1 MIAIKKISS
10 FDPTIHGGS
19 VGSSIGAK
27 PEDGFTFWEG
37 PVLGLSSVVLR
48 QERDNP
54 KGAILCLHCLCHP
67 SVYDLLTVLDK
78 LSGGTGTIS

>member
-1 MIAIKKISS
+1 
-10 FDPTIHGGS
+10 
-19 VGSSIGAK
+19 
-27 PEDGFTFWEG
+27 
-37 PVLGLSSVVLR
+37 LSSVVLR